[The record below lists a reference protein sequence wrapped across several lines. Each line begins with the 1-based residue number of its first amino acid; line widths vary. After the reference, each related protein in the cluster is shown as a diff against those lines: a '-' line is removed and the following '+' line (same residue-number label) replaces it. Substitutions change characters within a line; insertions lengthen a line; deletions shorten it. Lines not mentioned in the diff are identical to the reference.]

1 MTPREV
7 LMLPMEPSDVV
18 ALTVGGYLQM
28 LLRQVWSQKDAFSVK
43 RPFGMSGW
51 EHELYDAVVKG
62 GAVAGATLDIN
73 GDVDEIGDADQVIF
87 DAIDAMFPEA
97 WGKAEASRLLV
108 ASLRRMADDQDGK
121 ELKELA
127 G

>member
-7 LMLPMEPSDVV
+7 LMLPMEPSDVG

-28 LLRQVWSQKDAFSVK
+28 LLRQVWDLGEGFSGK
-43 RPFGMSGW
+43 RPFGNSGW
-51 EHELYDAVVKG
+51 GHELYDAVVKG